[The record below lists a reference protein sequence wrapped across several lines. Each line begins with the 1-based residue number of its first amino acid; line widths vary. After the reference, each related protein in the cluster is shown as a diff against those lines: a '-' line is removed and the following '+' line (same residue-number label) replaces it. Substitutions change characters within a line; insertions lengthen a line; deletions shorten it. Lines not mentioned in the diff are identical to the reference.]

1 MRTTEERIELMHIR
15 AKEMKRDVSRRR
27 LAGFGSASALLLVVL
42 FAVMWQMN
50 GFAVSISNDPFTG
63 SSLLSENAGGYVLA
77 AVIAFFI
84 GVIITALIF
93 RYRNKGKNYE
103 E

>member
-15 AKEMKRDVSRRR
+15 AKAMGQSAARRR
-27 LAGFGSASALLLVVL
+27 LAGIGSVSVILTAVLLTVIQQL
-42 FAVMWQMN
+42 N
-50 GFAVSISNDPFTG
+50 GAAISISEDPYTG
-63 SSLLSENAGGYVLA
+63 SSLLSENTGGYVLA

-93 RYRNKGKNYE
+93 RYRNKGN
-103 E
+103 